1 MKLTDHFTLDEFQSK
16 DGAPMPPHVA
26 INIYRVALELEVLRR
41 RVGKRITINSG
52 YRSPAHNE
60 AVGGAQ
66 NSQHMRG
73 TAADIVVQDMKPEEV
88 AATIQALADQGKMQV
103 GWMKIYPSFVHF
115 DIRGVYGS

>member
-16 DGAPMPPHVA
+16 DGATMPLEVA
-26 INIYRVALELEVLRR
+26 INIYRVAMELEVLRR
-41 RVGKRITINSG
+41 HVRRRITINSG
-52 YRSPAHNE
+52 YRSPAHNA
-60 AVGGAQ
+60 AVGGAH
-66 NSQHMRG
+66 NSQHMKG

-88 AATIQALADQGKMQV
+88 AATIQALADQNKMQV

>member
-16 DGAPMPPHVA
+16 DGAAMPAEVA
-26 INIYRVALELEVLRR
+26 INIYRVAMELEVLRR

-52 YRSPAHNE
+52 YRSPAHNA

-66 NSQHMRG
+66 NSQHMKG
-73 TAADIVVQDMKPEEV
+73 TAADIVVDGMKPEEV
-88 AATIQALADQGKMQV
+88 AATIQALADQNKMQV